1 MPICPQCHRQFPAG
15 QKRCP
20 DDDAPLEATAAEI
33 AVAIGGT
40 MVVPAAGAGAEIAH
54 TATMAGSAVTERK
67 AIGTAETAAFDAG
80 DHAKALAAAKEV
92 LAKAPAAGGKQ
103 DLSSAGTAI
112 GFAATGAPAPSAVKS
127 TGAGA
132 TAKPAAATDTP
143 PKLAAAIVNAH
154 TGAVLA
160 MAPPQAAVVL
170 GRPKLGA
177 GAAAVSDPIAA
188 AAAAMTLDA
197 VDPATGAPV
206 AGAGVDTSAGTN
218 SADSAR
224 TLDDYLDDRSSELQA
239 GTKVGE
245 YVVTAKLGEG
255 GMGAV
260 YAGAHPIIGKKVA
273 IKVLSGALR
282 GDRDI
287 VRRFVAEA
295 RAVNQIGHQNI
306 IDIFAFGTLPDG
318 REYFVMEYL
327 PGRSLEAEL
336 RSRGALPLRECLA
349 LVEEVLSALR
359 SAHEVGI
366 IHRDLKPD
374 NIYLADLKDG
384 SRTVKILDFGIAKLT
399 GPDSG
404 LTKTRTGMAMGTP
417 EYMSP
422 EQCRGINVD
431 HRTDIYAMGVILFR
445 LVTGKLPF
453 HGQTAFDVIAKQ
465 VTADPPRP
473 STVRSVAGPIEEVIL
488 RCLAKNPDDRYQTA
502 KALLEAF
509 KAALVESKADL
520 SAPATSDANAVTT
533 PEAPAVDTGALH
545 RAAPTGTP
553 DGAATVPMV
562 EPPVPSTTA
571 AVAPAPAATPRR
583 SPVTLIVVVALVM
596 VAGLVVAVLA
606 RGGGGAG
613 VGATL
618 PVDAGPRVVLAPTGV
633 TPQTQP
639 ASASAPARGELVV
652 KTNLDDAT
660 VTLDGKPVG
669 KGRTAVVKDLAEGSY
684 IVEVSREKHQ
694 SQSRTIR
701 VEGGKSVA
709 EAFVLVKAPRG
720 GPGPGA
726 KAPSGPT
733 KTPAVPPKPVT
744 HKDDTIDVF
753 GK

>member
-1 MPICPQCHRQFPAG
+1 MPDCPRCHRSFPAG
-15 QKRCP
+15 VERCP
-20 DDDAPLEATAAEI
+20 DDDTPLETPSA
-33 AVAIGGT
+33 
-40 MVVPAAGAGAEIAH
+40 AAGGARP
-54 TATMAGSAVTERK
+54 ATLASAAVTDRK
-67 AIGTAETAAFDAG
+67 AIGTAETAAFDTG
-80 DHAKALAAAKEV
+80 NHAAAIAAAKAA
-92 LAKAPAAGGKQ
+92 LATPAAAPPPR
-103 DLSSAGTAI
+103 DLATAGTAI
-112 GFAATGAPAPSAVKS
+112 GFVATGGPSPSQVKSPTGSMAAAPSPS
-127 TGAGA
+127 A
-132 TAKPAAATDTP
+132 TAIGHAP
-143 PKLAAAIVNAH
+143 

-170 GRPKLGA
+170 GAPKTTSQP
-177 GAAAVSDPIAA
+177 VTMSPDEAA
-188 AAAAMTLDA
+188 AAAPTIDPVEAYPAAA
-197 VDPATGAPV
+197 VPAP
-206 AGAGVDTSAGTN
+206 VDTSAGTN
-218 SADSAR
+218 PLDSAR
-224 TLDDYLDDRSSELQA
+224 TLDDYLQEGSSELQA

-260 YAGAHPIIGKKVA
+260 YAGSHPIIGKRVA

-295 RAVNQIGHQNI
+295 RAVNQIGHRNI

-336 RSRGALPLRECLA
+336 RSRGALPLREVLA
-349 LVEEVLSALR
+349 IVDEVLSALR

-384 SRTVKILDFGIAKLT
+384 GRTVKILDFGIAKLT

-422 EQCRGINVD
+422 EQCRGVNVD

-445 LVTGKLPF
+445 LITGKLPF

-465 VTADPPRP
+465 VTAEPPRP
-473 STVRSVAGPIEEVIL
+473 STVRSVAAPIEEVIL
-488 RCLAKNPDDRYQTA
+488 KCLSKNPEARYQTA

-520 SAPATSDANAVTT
+520 SAPATSAENAVTT
-533 PEAPAVDTGALH
+533 PEAPGVDTGSMP
-545 RAAPTGTP
+545 RASTGP
-553 DGAATVPMV
+553 AHDGAATVPMV
-562 EPPVPSTTA
+562 EPPVATPTAQTPA
-571 AVAPAPAATPRR
+571 AVPAPRK
-583 SPVTLIVVVALVM
+583 SPVTLIVVVALVV
-596 VAGLVVAVLA
+596 VAGVVAVVLA
-606 RGGGGAG
+606 TRGG
-613 VGATL
+613 
-618 PVDAGPRVVLAPTGV
+618 PVAVQTDAGPRVVVAPTGA
-633 TPQTQP
+633 PPTQP
-639 ASASAPARGELVV
+639 ASAPAPAEPGSLEV
-652 KTNLDDAT
+652 KTNLDDAS
-660 VTLDGKPVG
+660 VTLDGKPAG
-669 KGRTAVVKDLAEGSY
+669 KGRVVVVKELKPGSY

-694 SQSRTIR
+694 SQSRTVKI
-701 VEGGKSVA
+701 EGGKSVA

-720 GPGPGA
+720 GPGPA
-726 KAPSGPT
+726 T
-733 KTPAVPPKPVT
+733 KTPGDPSKVSTPPKPPKQLKN
-744 HKDDTIDVF
+744 KDDTIDVF